1 MQKYDEDGMKVVQLL
16 REDKED
22 EAIAIVR
29 DNSELLKFQTAAGY
43 NLLSFSAKHNRLR
56 FAKAILELGS
66 NPNEASRSGSPP
78 LSQACLAAS
87 EDFVKLLLVHGADP
101 NLDRTLFSASR
112 NKRNEGLA
120 ITKLLI
126 EYGVDVNAVFLIFE
140 DPNNR
145 KTSLDYCGDPKIC
158 DLLMSHGAK
167 RAADL

>member
-1 MQKYDEDGMKVVQLL
+1 MY
-16 REDKED
+16 
-22 EAIAIVR
+22 
-29 DNSELLKFQTAAGY
+29 
-43 NLLSFSAKHNRLR
+43 NRLR

-66 NPNEASRSGSPP
+66 NPNEASRSGSSP
-78 LSQACLAAS
+78 LSQACIAAC
-87 EDFVKLLLVHGADP
+87 EDFVKLLLEHGADP

-126 EYGVDVNAVFLIFE
+126 EYGVDVNAVFLMFE

-145 KTSLDYCGDPKIC
+145 KTALDYCGDPKIC